1 MLYLLDANVLIDA
14 NRDYYPLARV
24 PQFWEWIAAHAAAGN
39 VAMPVENYDE
49 VIAGNEDELAV
60 WLRRTDIKDV
70 LVLREES
77 DAVLVSRV
85 VAEGYAPNL
94 TDVELEAIGNDPFLV
109 AHALAGYPDRCVVT
123 TERSRP
129 GRTRHNRHV
138 PDVCRT
144 FGIDCCNT
152 FELTRRLDFR
162 ARGT

>member
-24 PQFWEWIAAHAAAGN
+24 PQFWDWIAAHARAGN

-49 VIAGNEDELAV
+49 VVAGNEDELAV

-70 LVLREES
+70 LVLRQES

-94 TDVELEAIGNDPFLV
+94 TDTELEGDW
-109 AHALAGYPDRCVVT
+109 
-123 TERSRP
+123 ERS
-129 GRTRHNRHV
+129 V
-138 PDVCRT
+138 PHRS
-144 FGIDCCNT
+144 
-152 FELTRRLDFR
+152 R
-162 ARGT
+162 AR

>member
-24 PQFWEWIAAHAAAGN
+24 PQFWEWIAAHARLGN
-39 VAMPVENYDE
+39 LAMPVENYDE
-49 VIAGNEDELAV
+49 VVAGNEDELAV

-70 LVLREES
+70 LVMRAES

-85 VAEGYAPNL
+85 VAEGYAPDL
-94 TDVELEAIGNDPFLV
+94 TDTELEAIGNDPFLI
-109 AHALAGYPDRCVVT
+109 AHALADYPNRCVVT

-129 GRTRHNRHV
+129 SRTRHNRHV

-162 ARGT
+162 AGSA